1 MSVGISLTSIVSS
14 HFPFVDDFC
23 AFGPKEDIS
32 DHKFTRFVLFQLCEL
47 VRPLLLTS
55 SLFPGFPDQT
65 NL

>member
-1 MSVGISLTSIVSS
+1 MSVGTSLTSIVSS

-32 DHKFTRFVLFQLCEL
+32 DHRFKRFVLFQLCEL
-47 VRPLLLTS
+47 VRLLTS

>member
-1 MSVGISLTSIVSS
+1 MTSVLSVAIFLLMMNFALLVQ
-14 HFPFVDDFC
+14 DFMQ
-23 AFGPKEDIS
+23 
-32 DHKFTRFVLFQLCEL
+32 FVLFQLCKL

>member
-1 MSVGISLTSIVSS
+1 MTSISTNVRSIVSS
-14 HFPFVDDFC
+14 HFPFDDDFR
-23 AFGPKEDIS
+23 AFGPRLEF
-32 DHKFTRFVLFQLCEL
+32 DHRFMRFVLFQLCKL